1 VDKRGKVT
9 EADDGT
15 WQFRCWASNVP
26 GDPRVV
32 GSPADP
38 GACGYLLTKAPTR
51 KAATARGD
59 EHLAE
64 HDGEA
69 PVELADSKAHA

>member
-1 VDKRGKVT
+1 MDKRGKVT
-9 EADDGT
+9 EREDG
-15 WQFRCWASNVP
+15 WEFRCWASHVR

-32 GSPADP
+32 ESPAAP

-51 KAATARGD
+51 KAATARGE

-64 HDGEA
+64 HDGA
-69 PVELADSKAHA
+69 SPVELADSGARA